1 MPDTLD
7 FTGNVVTLLG
17 FIGVTSTLVIY
28 VLVSRA
34 FWSSPFRR

>member
-7 FTGNVVTLLG
+7 FSGNLVTFLG
-17 FIGVTSTLVIY
+17 LIGVTSTLVIY
-28 VLVSRA
+28 VVVSRT